1 MRYLILLV
9 GIHISAWS
17 APLSIL
23 IDPGHGGR
31 DRGTTKQETHE
42 AQITLEVA
50 NDLRALLQKN
60 PAFQVRMTRATDM
73 TVSLNERSRLAKAH
87 DADLFVSIHVNSSPD
102 SHARGAEFYFQNQLP
117 PDEESMYLAHQEEQ
131 LEVGGS
137 NQPLVYPMLDPS
149 PYSTE
154 VTAILK
160 DLLDGSRVQRSSDLI
175 RALRSHWT
183 GPHKSQSSGI
193 HQAPF
198 HVLSQMHIPSVLVEL
213 GFLTNARDYQLLVNS
228 TEQKKMAADIYRGL
242 VAYKESL
249 DKTHQAP

>member
-1 MRYLILLV
+1 MRYFIFL
-9 GIHISAWS
+9 AWLHCTS
-17 APLSIL
+17 WGAPLTVL

-31 DRGTTKQETHE
+31 DRGTTRQDVHE

-60 PAFQVRMTRATDM
+60 SQFEVRMTRSTD
-73 TVSLNERSRLAKAH
+73 TTISLNERSRLAKANE
-87 DADLFVSIHVNSSPD
+87 ADIFVSIHVNSSPD
-102 SHARGAEFYFQNQLP
+102 LHARGAEFYFQNQLP

-131 LEVGGS
+131 LEGG
-137 NQPLVYPMLDPS
+137 NKTQPMVYPTLDPS
-149 PYSTE
+149 PYSAE

-175 RALRSHWT
+175 RSLRSHWT

-198 HVLSQMHIPSVLVEL
+198 HVLSQMHVPSVLVEL
-213 GFLTNARDYQLLVNS
+213 GFLTNPRDYQLLVNS
-228 TEQKKMAADIYRGL
+228 AEQKKMAGDIYRGL

-249 DKTHQAP
+249 DKGRQYP